1 MLAEDLDV
9 VSASIPT
16 STPTGRRR
24 SAGPGAVLERLTPC
38 PPTHAAMG
46 GCSRSGSAVVTAGCG
61 PSRGRAVSGRGL
73 TTALLARG
81 ERVVDVD
88 RAKRPA
94 RRAGVKSDDIDAIRA
109 VRQAVADDAVAELR
123 CRGEREAMRGL
134 LATRAQA
141 VEFRTRAICAL
152 HSLVTSA
159 PDSP

>member
-1 MLAEDLDV
+1 M
-9 VSASIPT
+9 
-16 STPTGRRR
+16 
-24 SAGPGAVLERLTPC
+24 
-38 PPTHAAMG
+38 
-46 GCSRSGSAVVTAGCG
+46 
-61 PSRGRAVSGRGL
+61 

-134 LATRAQA
+134 LAPGPRP
-141 VEFRTRAICAL
+141 
-152 HSLVTSA
+152 SSSA
-159 PDSP
+159 PAPTARCTRW